1 MDKKQDTIYVKKIL
15 NKNIT
20 ISANEL
26 GDDIDKVIKIS
37 LDNEI
42 NGICINEGYV
52 KPDSTKILMRSA
64 GNMRINNFKSV
75 VYYNIKYEVMI
86 CCPSE
91 NQIIDCLVS
100 EVSKSHIT
108 CYIEN
113 IDTSPLNIFLSKQHH
128 IGNEEYPN
136 IKIGDTIKIKIVAK
150 KFEYLDKQIL
160 VIGNFL
166 KII

>member
-1 MDKKQDTIYVKKIL
+1 METDNIYVKKIL
-15 NKNIT
+15 DKIIT
-20 ISANEL
+20 LSPDRL
-26 GDDIDKVIKIS
+26 GEDIDKVIKDT

-52 KPDSTKILMRSA
+52 KPDTTKILMRSE

-75 VYYNIKYEVMI
+75 IYYNIKYEVMI
-86 CCPSE
+86 CCPSK
-91 NQIIDCLVS
+91 NQIIDCIVS

-128 IGNEEYPN
+128 IGNEEYSN
-136 IKIGDTIKIKIVAK
+136 IKGGDTIRIKILDK
-150 KFEYLDKQIL
+150 KYEFQDKQIL
-160 VIGNFL
+160 VIGNFV

>member
-1 MDKKQDTIYVKKIL
+1 MAEENDNIYVKMIL
-15 NKNIT
+15 DKNIT
-20 ISANEL
+20 ISADKL
-26 GDDIDKVIKIS
+26 CDDIDQVIKDS
-37 LDNEI
+37 LDNKI

-52 KPDSTKILMRSA
+52 KPNTTKILMRSE

-91 NQIIDCLVS
+91 NQIIDCIVADIS
-100 EVSKSHIT
+100 TSHIT

-113 IDTSPLNIFLSKQHH
+113 KDNSPLNIFLSKQHH
-128 IGNEEYPN
+128 IGDAEYSK
-136 IKIGDTIKIKIVAK
+136 IKSGDTIKIKILAQ
-150 KFEYLDKQIL
+150 KFKYQDTQIL
-160 VIGNFL
+160 IIGKLL